1 MNGTCYIVGSG
12 DFTPKGLNRQPGDL
26 VIAADGG
33 YLYLSK
39 LGLAPDLLAG
49 DFDSLGYVPDGV
61 PLLRFPREKDDTD
74 MGISLR
80 YGREHG
86 YRRFRIYGGSGSR
99 PDHFLANL
107 QMLAGAARDGLDVA
121 LVCPGFEVLALHSA
135 AVTLARPAGTVF
147 SVFCSGGIAT
157 GVSIENAKYSIHSA
171 VLTDSFPLGVSNEFT
186 GGNATVSVKDG
197 TLWVFVYD
205 GVNNL

>member
-12 DFTPKGLNRQPGDL
+12 DFTPKGLNKQPGDL

-33 YLYLSK
+33 YLYLSR

-86 YRRFRIYGGSGSR
+86 CRRFRIYGGSGSR

-121 LVCPGFEVLALHSA
+121 LICPGFEVLALHNA
-135 AVTLARPAGTVF
+135 AVTLSRPSGTVF
-147 SVFCSGGIAT
+147 SVFSSGGTAA
-157 GVSIENAKYSIHSA
+157 GVSIENAKYSIHDA
-171 VLTDSFPLGVSNEFT
+171 ALADGFPLGVSNEFT
-186 GGNATVSVKDG
+186 GGDAAISVKDG
-197 TLWVFVYD
+197 TLWIFVYD

>member
-12 DFTPKGLNRQPGDL
+12 DFTPKGLSRKPGDL
-26 VIAADGG
+26 LIAADGG
-33 YLYLSK
+33 YLYLSR

-49 DFDSLGYVPDGV
+49 DFDSLGCVPDGV

-86 YRRFRIYGGSGSR
+86 YRRFRVYGGSGSR

-107 QMLAGAARDGLDVA
+107 QMLAGAARDNLDIA
-121 LVCPGFEVLALHSA
+121 LICPGFEVLALHNA
-135 AVTLARPAGTVF
+135 AVTLSRPAGTVF
-147 SVFCSGGIAT
+147 SVFSAGGTAA
-157 GVSIENAKYSIHSA
+157 GVSIENAKYSIRGA
-171 VLTDSFPLGVSNEFT
+171 ALADGFPLGVSNEFVH
-186 GGNATVSVKDG
+186 GDASVSVKNG

>member
-12 DFTPKGLNRQPGDL
+12 DFTPKGLNKQPGDL

-33 YLYLSK
+33 YLYLSR
-39 LGLAPDLLAG
+39 LGLAPDLFAG

-86 YRRFRIYGGSGSR
+86 CRRFRIYGGSGSR

-121 LVCPGFEVLALHSA
+121 LICPGFEVLALHNA
-135 AVTLARPAGTVF
+135 AVTLSRPSGTVF
-147 SVFCSGGIAT
+147 SVFSSGGTAA
-157 GVSIENAKYSIHSA
+157 GVSFENAKYSIHNA
-171 VLTDSFPLGVSNEFT
+171 ALADGFPLGVSNEFT
-186 GGNATVSVKDG
+186 GGDAVISVKDG
-197 TLWVFVYD
+197 TLWIFVYD

>member
-12 DFTPKGLNRQPGDL
+12 DFTKAGLERHPGDL
-26 VIAADGG
+26 IIAADGG
-33 YLYLSK
+33 YRSLSA
-39 LGLAPDLLAG
+39 LGLTPDLLAG

-61 PLLRFPREKDDTD
+61 PILRFPREKDDTD

-80 YGREHG
+80 YGRDKG

-107 QMLAGAARDGLDVA
+107 QMLAGAARDGLDIA
-121 LVCPGFEVLALHSA
+121 LICPGFSVLALCGGT
-135 AVTLARPAGTVF
+135 VTLSRPAGTVF
-147 SVFCSGGIAT
+147 SVFSAGGTAA
-157 GVSIENAKYSIHSA
+157 GVSIENAKYSLSDA
-171 VLTDSFPLGVSNEFT
+171 ALTDSFPLGVSNEFT
-186 GGNATVSVKDG
+186 GGDVTVSVKDG

>member
-12 DFTPKGLNRQPGDL
+12 DFTPSGLSKRPGDL

-33 YLYLSK
+33 YRYLSK
-39 LGLAPDLLAG
+39 LGIAPDLLAG
-49 DFDSLGYVPDGV
+49 DFDSLGYVPGGIPV
-61 PLLRFPREKDDTD
+61 LRFPREKDDTD

-80 YGREHG
+80 YGRENG
-86 YRRFRIYGGSGSR
+86 YRRFRLYGGSGSR

-107 QMLAGAARDGLDVA
+107 QMLAAAARDGLDIA
-121 LVCPGFEVLALHSA
+121 LVCPGFTVLALHNTA
-135 AVTLARPAGTVF
+135 ATLSRPARTVF
-147 SVFCSGGIAT
+147 SVFSTGGMAA
-157 GVSIENAKYSIHSA
+157 GVSIENAKY
-171 VLTDSFPLGVSNEFT
+171 PLSDASLSDGLPIGVSNEFT
-186 GGNATVSVKDG
+186 CGDAVVSVKNG